1 MRQWAM
7 SLIVLGLA
15 VMSLVMLKS
24 IAPELVFRQTLAFG
38 LGGLF
43 VFFASR
49 FSFETVEKITAPLY
63 WILIFALLLLLVIGT
78 QTRGTA
84 GWFELPGG
92 FKLQPSQFMIP
103 IASLFL
109 LTHCG
114 LKKNY
119 TKLKEILPLF
129 GLWLLPAVLIGL
141 EPDFGSMV
149 VYLCSTGIVLGF
161 YAIPPKWWLGFLGL
175 GLLGLVLAWFL
186 VFKPYQRD
194 RLMGFLNPSFTD
206 SMTQTETSA
215 QYNAR
220 QAMIAVGS
228 GNFLGRGLGYGIQS
242 HMRFL
247 PERQTDFMFASL
259 SEELGFLGSS
269 MVVGSYAALIGFIVW
284 LAVSQE
290 KSIKTAYLMSFA
302 AWIFVQAAINLGMN
316 VGLLP
321 ITGITLPFLS
331 YGGSSIL
338 GLCLGLGIV
347 QIVNAETQKKLV
359 LHIR

>member
-7 SLIVLGLA
+7 SLLVLGFA
-15 VMSLVMLKS
+15 VMSLVMLRS
-24 IAPELVFRQTLAFG
+24 IAPELVFRQTLAFA
-38 LGGLF
+38 LGGLC
-43 VFFASR
+43 VFFATR
-49 FSFETVEKITAPLY
+49 FSFETAEKLSAPLY
-63 WILIFALLLLLVIGT
+63 WIMIFALLLLLVIGA

-109 LTHCG
+109 LTHCD

-119 TKLKEILPLF
+119 TKLKEIWPLL

-141 EPDFGSMV
+141 EPDFGSMI
-149 VYLCSTGIVLGF
+149 VYLVSTGVLLVF
-161 YAIPPKWWLGFLGL
+161 YRIPGRWWLSFFGV
-175 GLLGLVLAWFL
+175 GLVGLVCAWFL
-186 VFKPYQRD
+186 LFQPYQRD
-194 RLMGFLNPSFTD
+194 RIMGFLNPSFSD
-206 SMTQTETSA
+206 SVTQTETSA

-228 GNFLGRGLGYGIQS
+228 GNFFGRGLGYGIQS
-242 HMRFL
+242 HLRFL

-259 SEELGFLGSS
+259 SEELGFMGSS
-269 MVVGSYAALIGFIVW
+269 MVVGSYAALLGFVIW

-290 KSIKTAYLMSFA
+290 NTRKTAYLMSFA

-338 GLCLGLGIV
+338 ALSLGLGIV
-347 QIVNAETQKKLV
+347 QIVNTETQKKLV